1 MLRTPPASTKLG
13 VSRYEVWRLP
23 PALENERG
31 FVSLAVVADFNGI
44 GDGLRQTE
52 AEIERWREALEELA

>member
-1 MLRTPPASTKLG
+1 MPLSDRRT
-13 VSRYEVWRLP
+13 WRRCITLP